1 MRLWGLLIIPYPSA
15 TEKTGIHMVISSEMR
30 PMVIFLRNHRLECAS
45 KNPAKNPAESITTTQ
60 RNLLEKPSET
70 GGHTDWVQGWEVSR
84 IHRSSQVF
92 TRFSQV
98 FTGLHRSS
106 QVFTGFHRFSQVFTG
121 LHRFSQVFTGF
132 RRFSGYR
139 SSQVF
144 TGLHRSSQVFTGFH
158 GFHRFSQVFTGLHRF
173 SQVFTGF
180 HRFSQVFTGFHR
192 FSQVF
197 TGFSQVFTGFHRF
210 SKDIQKY

>member
-1 MRLWGLLIIPYPSA
+1 
-15 TEKTGIHMVISSEMR
+15 MVISSEMR

-45 KNPAKNPAESITTTQ
+45 KNPAKNPAESITKTQ

-92 TRFSQV
+92 TGF
-98 FTGLHRSS
+98 HRSS

-121 LHRFSQVFTGF
+121 FH
-132 RRFSGYR
+132 R

-144 TGLHRSSQVFTGFH
+144 TGL
-158 GFHRFSQVFTGLHRF
+158 
-173 SQVFTGF
+173 
-180 HRFSQVFTGFHR
+180 HR

-197 TGFSQVFTGFHRF
+197 TGFSQVFTGFHGF